1 MLIHLKNICK
11 TYALGKAKT
20 IALKGISVDID
31 DGDFVC
37 VTGPSGSGK
46 STMLHV
52 MGCIEDPTSGDVVIR
67 GENTKHMNDTQ
78 LSRFRNRHIGF
89 IFQSFNLISA
99 LNIRENVEF
108 PLLIRDGKVDRDLVE
123 YTIESVGLSDY
134 VKHRPDEL
142 SGGQRQRVAVARA
155 LVTNPDVII
164 ADEPTANLDSK
175 TGGRIIELLIKL
187 NQDLKT
193 TFIFSTHNEN
203 LAKSARRSI
212 RLLDGEIV
220 D

>member
-1 MLIHLKNICK
+1 MLISLKNIYK
-11 TYALGKAKT
+11 TYSLDKARTTALN
-20 IALKGISVDID
+20 GISVNID

-46 STMLHV
+46 STMLHII
-52 MGCIEDPTSGDVVIR
+52 GCIEDPTSGDVVIH
-67 GENTKHMNDTQ
+67 GENTKCMQDTQ

-89 IFQSFNLISA
+89 IFQSFNLIAA
-99 LNIRENVEF
+99 LNIRENIEF
-108 PLLIRDGKVDRDLVE
+108 PLLIRGEKIDKDLVNK
-123 YTIESVGLSDY
+123 TIESVGLSDY
-134 VKHRPDEL
+134 MKHRPDEL

-164 ADEPTANLDSK
+164 ADEPTASLDSK

-203 LAKSARRSI
+203 LAGFARRSI

>member
-1 MLIHLKNICK
+1 MLISLQNIHK
-11 TYALGKAKT
+11 TYMLDKVKINALN
-20 IALKGISVDID
+20 GISVDIA

-37 VTGPSGSGK
+37 VMGPSGSGK

-52 MGCIEDPTSGDVVIR
+52 MGCIEDPSSGDVVIH
-67 GENTKHMNDTQ
+67 GENTKNMKDTQ

-99 LNIRENVEF
+99 LNVRENVEF
-108 PLLIRDGKVDRDLVE
+108 PLLIRGGKVDKDLVNH
-123 YTIESVGLSDY
+123 TIDSVGLSDY
-134 VKHRPDEL
+134 VTHRPDEL

-175 TGGRIIELLIKL
+175 TGGKIIDLLIRL

-193 TFIFSTHNEN
+193 TFIFSTHNET
-203 LAKSARRSI
+203 LAKFAKRSI

-220 D
+220 N

>member
-1 MLIHLKNICK
+1 MLISLKNIYK
-11 TYALGKAKT
+11 TYSLDKARTTALN
-20 IALKGISVDID
+20 GISVDID

-46 STMLHV
+46 STMLHII
-52 MGCIEDPTSGDVVIR
+52 GCIEDPTSGDVVIH
-67 GENTKHMNDTQ
+67 GKNTKCMKDTQ

-89 IFQSFNLISA
+89 IFQSFNLIAA
-99 LNIRENVEF
+99 LNIRENIEF
-108 PLLIRDGKVDRDLVE
+108 PLLIRGEKIDKDLVNK
-123 YTIESVGLSDY
+123 TIESVGLSDY
-134 VKHRPDEL
+134 MKHRPDEL

-164 ADEPTANLDSK
+164 ADEPTASLDSK

-203 LAKSARRSI
+203 LAGFARRSI

-220 D
+220 N